1 MSNRYSTNELY
12 HFGVKGMK
20 WGVRKAR
27 EATSGGSK
35 KRSLYDRVTGADKIY
50 DKIMKDFDKR
60 SSKSKSGKT
69 NTNKTKKVSNNK
81 DKTERMIKA
90 LELQQKA
97 QTMSFIKSA
106 STMALRSAGKDS
118 AARFVNDFGN
128 WQVSRMS
135 AAAGYDFWR

>member
-1 MSNRYSTNELY
+1 MSNRHSTNELY

-20 WGVRKAR
+20 WGVRKTR
-27 EATSGGSK
+27 ESTGGGSK

-81 DKTERMIKA
+81 DKTKRMIKA